1 MVPNMLL
8 QPLVENSVRHGIA
21 RNSGPGMISIES
33 KRADDGIRITVRD
46 NGPGFPA
53 ACNGNGNGNG
63 KTKGGV
69 GLGNTRARLRQ
80 LYGEAHRLEVHNE
93 PTGGG
98 VVTLEIPLRL
108 WEGESQIIEEMKTA

>member
-21 RNSGPGMISIES
+21 RHSGPGTIHIES
-33 KRADDGIRITVRD
+33 RRGEGSVRITVRD

-53 ACNGNGNGNG
+53 ACNGNGNG
-63 KTKGGV
+63 KPKGGL

-80 LYGEAHRLEVHNE
+80 LYGESHRLEVSNA
-93 PTGGG
+93 PAGGAI
-98 VVTLEIPLRL
+98 VTLEIPERL
-108 WEGESQIIEEMKTA
+108 WDGDNQIIEEIKSA